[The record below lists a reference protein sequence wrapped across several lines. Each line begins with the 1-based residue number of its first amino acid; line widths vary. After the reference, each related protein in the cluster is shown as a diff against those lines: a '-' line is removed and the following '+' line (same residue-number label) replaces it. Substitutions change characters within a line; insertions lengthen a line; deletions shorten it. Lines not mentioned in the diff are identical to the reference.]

1 MYRIIIKT
9 KYNVITLERED
20 YNTPELKEVYEQPYV
35 EEIKIEKIKTLTK
48 VLKKRKRVNYSSF
61 LFIQFINNSLILFDG
76 I

>member
-48 VLKKRKRVNYSSF
+48 VLKKENE
-61 LFIQFINNSLILFDG
+61 
-76 I
+76 

>member
-35 EEIKIEKIKTLTK
+35 EEIKIEKIKTLAK
-48 VLKKRKRVNYSSF
+48 VLKKENE
-61 LFIQFINNSLILFDG
+61 
-76 I
+76 